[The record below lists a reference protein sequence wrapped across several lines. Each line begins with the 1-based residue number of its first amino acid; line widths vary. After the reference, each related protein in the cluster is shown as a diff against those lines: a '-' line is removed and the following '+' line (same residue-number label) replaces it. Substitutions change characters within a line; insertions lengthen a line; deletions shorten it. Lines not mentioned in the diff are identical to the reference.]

1 MANREVS
8 IKIKVDIDNENVKK
22 ITNEM
27 IEEIFIDMN
36 GRFNVGDFEVETDF
50 YGIIEEDEEE
60 DE

>member
-1 MANREVS
+1 MASREVY

-50 YGIIEEDEEE
+50 YGIIEDE
-60 DE
+60 

>member
-1 MANREVS
+1 MASREVY

-50 YGIIEEDEEE
+50 YGIIEDEDE

>member
-1 MANREVS
+1 MASREVY

-27 IEEIFIDMN
+27 IEEIFIDMD

-50 YGIIEEDEEE
+50 HGIIEDEDE